1 MVYNN
6 NKKNIKIPNHHEAII
21 EKEIFEQIQK
31 QLFHFKIKD
40 IKQREYSLKGK
51 IYCGYYSHAM
61 QRSKHKFPVLF
72 CRYSEVDNNLP
83 CYHLTIIEKELE
95 EIVFQ
100 MILKQIG
107 IIMNTKQMSSINV
120 QTAQKIEL
128 QKQVKLHQQK
138 KKIFYE
144 EYIQEKITEEQY
156 IKVNLELT
164 KELELIQNKLEEID
178 LYLQHSQNRNNLQN
192 QIKEIT
198 QNISCLLTK
207 ELVDFFIDKIYI
219 LKENRIAVKWKIED
233 FL

>member
-1 MVYNN
+1 M
-6 NKKNIKIPNHHEAII
+6 
-21 EKEIFEQIQK
+21 K

-40 IKQREYSLKGK
+40 IKQREYSLRK
-51 IYCGYYSHAM
+51 IYCGYCSHAM

-144 EYIQEKITEEQY
+144 EYIQGKITEEQY

>member
-1 MVYNN
+1 M
-6 NKKNIKIPNHHEAII
+6 
-21 EKEIFEQIQK
+21 K

-40 IKQREYSLKGK
+40 IKQREYSLRK
-51 IYCGYYSHAM
+51 IYCGYCSHAM

-144 EYIQEKITEEQY
+144 EYIQEKITKEQY
-156 IKVNLELT
+156 RKINLELT
-164 KELELIQNKLEEID
+164 KELEPIQNKLEEIN
-178 LYLQHSQNRNNLQN
+178 LQLQHSQSRNNLQN
-192 QIKEIT
+192 QIEKIT
-198 QNISCLLTK
+198 ENTPFLLTK
-207 ELVDFFIDKIYI
+207 ELVGFFIDKIYVF
-219 LKENRIAVKWKIED
+219 KENRIEVKWKIED